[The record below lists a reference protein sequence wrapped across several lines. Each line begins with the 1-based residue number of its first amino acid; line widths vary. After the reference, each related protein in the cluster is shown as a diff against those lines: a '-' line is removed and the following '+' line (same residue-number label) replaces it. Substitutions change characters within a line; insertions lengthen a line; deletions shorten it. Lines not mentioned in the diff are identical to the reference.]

1 MRRMCRRRWRLR
13 ARYSAHRAG
22 ALACTEIRPR
32 AACAGM
38 AEAWQQR
45 REQGKRKRACGLF
58 FVWRGG
64 VWGEGE
70 SRKLRQGESR
80 CNKRCLFKLQS
91 IEGRGFF
98 LFLPKGSEKGEGDR
112 QVSPFTP
119 SCPGRVLPGLL
130 RGGKG
135 FYVSGVMMLLGPP
148 GTIPR
153 RACCGRCVSWAA
165 YGQARLGR
173 RQGKRPGAW

>member
-1 MRRMCRRRWRLR
+1 MRSLGRGIEQEG
-13 ARYSAHRAG
+13 RAG
-22 ALACTEIRPR
+22 NLGQA
-32 AACAGM
+32 
-38 AEAWQQR
+38 
-45 REQGKRKRACGLF
+45 
-58 FVWRGG
+58 
-64 VWGEGE
+64 E
-70 SRKLRQGESR
+70 SRG
-80 CNKRCLFKLQS
+80 NKRCSFKLQS

-135 FYVSGVMMLLGPP
+135 FYVSSVIMLLGPP

-153 RACCGRCVSWAA
+153 RACCGGCIYDSRKYKKPLRAFIELWTILNEIFYTTFQNTADPGENIQIQLFNIIVVPFIDDGKACTNAGCQFV
-165 YGQARLGR
+165 ARDIAVMEDLL
-173 RQGKRPGAW
+173 

>member
-1 MRRMCRRRWRLR
+1 MRGEVKKVG
-13 ARYSAHRAG
+13 G
-22 ALACTEIRPR
+22 A
-32 AACAGM
+32 
-38 AEAWQQR
+38 
-45 REQGKRKRACGLF
+45 
-58 FVWRGG
+58 
-64 VWGEGE
+64 E
-70 SRKLRQGESR
+70 SRG
-80 CNKRCLFKLQS
+80 NKRCLFKLQS

-153 RACCGRCVSWAA
+153 RACCGRCVGWVASRS
-165 YGQARLGR
+165 GQGEDEKT
-173 RQGKRPGAW
+173 GKEPRGMVE